1 MGLKGVVNYPAN
13 LSCPGFAGYATHLIE
28 QCSGLRQPMTSKEFA

>member
-1 MGLKGVVNYPAN
+1 MGLKGVVEYPAN
-13 LSCPGFAGYATHLIE
+13 LSGPRFAGDATHLIE